1 MQELEEKILSKIMLY
16 VILIS
21 IIIKNHSDLEA
32 SVLFYF
38 IYLVLL
44 QKKTM

>member
-1 MQELEEKILSKIMLY
+1 M
-16 VILIS
+16 IS

-32 SVLFYF
+32 SVLFDL

-44 QKKTM
+44 QNKNMWWIVV